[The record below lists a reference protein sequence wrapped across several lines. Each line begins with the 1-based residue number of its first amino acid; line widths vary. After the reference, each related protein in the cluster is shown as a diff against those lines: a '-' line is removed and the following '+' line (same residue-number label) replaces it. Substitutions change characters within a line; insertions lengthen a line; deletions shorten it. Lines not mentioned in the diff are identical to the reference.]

1 MSRAPARERAAP
13 LRAVLFDLDGTL
25 LDTAQDLAAALNELR
40 GQEGLAPL
48 EFARIR
54 NHVSQG
60 SAALVRIAFASAGE
74 AELRALR
81 ARLLEIY
88 RLALAVHTRPFAGML
103 ELLERIERDGRRW
116 GVVTNKPAFLTEP
129 LLEQLALR
137 RRAGVVVSG
146 DTLPERKPHPRP
158 LLHAAAQLGVAP
170 EASVYVGDAE
180 RDMRAA
186 RAAGMRAVVACFG
199 YIAPEETPRS
209 WPADAWVRS
218 PLEIHAWLQGM
229 DVSR

>member
-1 MSRAPARERAAP
+1 MSRAAAHERPAL

-25 LDTAQDLAAALNELR
+25 LDTAQDLTAALNELR
-40 GQEGLAPL
+40 RQEGLAPL

-54 NHVSQG
+54 NYVSHG
-60 SAALVRIAFASAGE
+60 SAALVRIAFPRAGE
-74 AELRALR
+74 AEFHALR
-81 ARLLEIY
+81 ERLLEIY
-88 RLALAVHTRPFAGML
+88 RMGLAVHTRPFDGML

-137 RRAGVVVSG
+137 RRASVVVSG

-158 LLHAAAQLGVAP
+158 LLHAAQQLGVTP

-180 RDMRAA
+180 RDVLAA
-186 RAAGMRAVVACFG
+186 RSAGMRSVVACFG
-199 YIAPEETPRS
+199 YIAPEEAPRS
-209 WPADAWVRS
+209 WPADAWVHS

-229 DVSR
+229 DVIR